1 MILYLSSSNECVI
14 MFIQHNVMSMFACC
28 HNHKHACMW
37 YCCMVSAK
45 SFGAIHIWSPC
56 QCILHMPTCLHGC
69 MQSWI
74 CGHKHTMYA
83 IFMSQLQGHM
93 VPKHLL
99 AMYLVPLSCHHIPAC
114 TILGL
119 AKSTSMHTHDGHV
132 WQLQRLMKHQEQ
144 LAIPKTL
151 CIPPKLLH
159 TGNGSAF
166 HVCPC
171 NAYCVYAHM
180 HNTHISCEHW
190 PCAHCTKTCPWPG
203 IHIATHVLEFDLLP
217 HACFLL
223 FFHCLCPMETCACPS
238 HSSATI
244 ASLLNN
250 LA

>member
-1 MILYLSSSNECVI
+1 
-14 MFIQHNVMSMFACC
+14 
-28 HNHKHACMW
+28 
-37 YCCMVSAK
+37 
-45 SFGAIHIWSPC
+45 
-56 QCILHMPTCLHGC
+56 MP
-69 MQSWI
+69 
-74 CGHKHTMYA
+74 MYS

-99 AMYLVPLSCHHIPAC
+99 AMHMVPLSCHHIPAC

-132 WQLQRLMKHQEQ
+132 WQLQRLMNHQEQ
-144 LAIPKTL
+144 LDIPRHFAYQPNY
-151 CIPPKLLH
+151 CILPMDL
-159 TGNGSAF
+159 AW

-171 NAYCVYAHM
+171 NAYCVHAHM

-203 IHIATHVLEFDLLP
+203 IHIATYVLEFDLLP

-250 LA
+250 HAKLHK